1 METTSRPSGSAIV
14 LRRALLLLVASLA
27 AFVAVGYISRAD
39 SLAAIT
45 VFPVWCWVIPGALLT
60 GLGWK
65 GAGRYGAA
73 VALAWL
79 VILIAFADQPA
90 RLARW
95 HGSSLESEPALGA
108 ALALRVVSLNCN
120 GGERRAVTELAELHP
135 DLVLLQE
142 SPSRPWLED
151 LARQWYG
158 EQGAVVWSAD
168 ASIIARGRLTPLPLP
183 RAATAYAV
191 RARLELDSGQELEI
205 VSLRLEPGLVRA
217 DLWAPDCWREQT
229 ENRRKRRKQLEAIL
243 APLAASSRKAPLI
256 LGGDFNAP
264 PGDAVFRLLSPL
276 ARDAFVEAGRGWG
289 NTIVNQFPVL
299 RIDQIWIGGKLRA
312 TDAYAVATQH
322 SDLRAV
328 VCDLLFK

>member
-1 METTSRPSGSAIV
+1 MIPRQRQFAFV
-14 LRRALLLLVASLA
+14 LRRALLALSALLAGFIAWSY
-27 AFVAVGYISRAD
+27 FSRAD
-39 SLAAIT
+39 ALAATT
-45 VFPVWCWVIPGALLT
+45 VFPVWCWAIPGGLLT

-65 GAGRYGAA
+65 GAGRYAAA

-79 VILIAFADQPA
+79 VIMVAFADQPA
-90 RLARW
+90 KLVLRQR
-95 HGSSLESEPALGA
+95 SSLENEQAQGKVH
-108 ALALRVVSLNCN
+108 ALRVVSLNCN
-120 GGERRAVTELAELHP
+120 GGERRAVTELAELQP
-135 DLVLLQE
+135 DIVLLQE
-142 SPSRPWLED
+142 SPARPRLEE

-158 EQGAVVWSAD
+158 EQDAVVWSAD

-243 APLAASSRKAPLI
+243 APLAASSRNAPLI

-264 PGDAVFRLLSPL
+264 PGDAIFRLLSPL
-276 ARDAFVEAGRGWG
+276 ALDAFVEAGRGWG

-322 SDLRAV
+322 SDHRAV

>member
-1 METTSRPSGSAIV
+1 MTSRLSQFAFV
-14 LRRALLLLVASLA
+14 LRQALLALSTLLA
-27 AFVAVGYISRAD
+27 AFVAWSYFARAD
-39 SLAAIT
+39 SLAAVT
-45 VFPVWCWVIPGALLT
+45 VFPVWCWAIPGALLT

-65 GAGRYGAA
+65 GTGRYAAA

-79 VILIAFADQPA
+79 VILAAFADQPTK
-90 RLARW
+90 LARW
-95 HGSSLESEPALGA
+95 HGSSLKAEPAQGA
-108 ALALRVVSLNCN
+108 ALALRVVSFNCN
-120 GGERRAVTELAELHP
+120 GGERRAVMELGELHP
-135 DLVLLQE
+135 DIVLLQE
-142 SPSRPWLED
+142 SPARPWLVD
-151 LARQWYG
+151 IARQWYG

-168 ASIIARGRLTPLPLP
+168 ASIMARGRLTPLPLP
-183 RAATAYAV
+183 RSAAAYAV
-191 RARLELDSGQELEI
+191 RARLELESGQELEI

-229 ENRRKRRKQLEAIL
+229 ENRRKRCKQLEAIL
-243 APLAASSRKAPLI
+243 SPLAGSSRKAPLI

-312 TDAYAVATQH
+312 MDAYAVATQH
-322 SDLRAV
+322 SDHRAV
-328 VCDLLFK
+328 VCNLLLE